1 MKRIYICVII
11 VLLLSTGCTMAPK
24 YTRPD
29 APIPKEW
36 PKGDAYKDIY
46 GEKGISLKE
55 LKWQDLI
62 PDKRMQKVI
71 EMAIGNNKDLKLA
84 ALNMEK
90 ARAYYNIKRAE
101 LLPPIDAAGA
111 WTRQRVPADLSNRKI
126 TSVVEQ
132 YSANLG
138 LFSWEVDFFGRLQSL
153 RDMALEE
160 YLATE
165 EALRSARIMMVA
177 TTAVAYLTY
186 AADKEN
192 LTNARATLSAQK
204 QTYDIIKRR
213 YDIGLASELDL
224 RRAQTQVD
232 TAVKNVSQF
241 TQLVAQDKNTLN
253 LLVGGMVPD
262 DLLPEGLDSIVPPND
277 IAIGL
282 SSEILLRRPDIMASE
297 HRLKSLNATIG
308 AARAAFFPRISLT
321 TTIGTA
327 SAELSR
333 LFRSGQETWSFSPQV
348 MMPIFDTRV
357 WAAYEATKVEREIA
371 LANYEK
377 TIQAA
382 FKEVADALA
391 VRGTIDEQLS
401 AQRSLVEATSET
413 YRLASVRYEK
423 GVDSYLSVL
432 DAQRSLYG
440 AQQGLTGVK
449 LANLANKITLYRVL
463 GGDWH
468 REEKNTK

>member
-1 MKRIYICVII
+1 MKRICIFVII
-11 VLLLSTGCTMAPK
+11 VLLSFSGCTMAPK
-24 YTRPD
+24 YTRPES
-29 APIPKEW
+29 PIPKEW

-46 GEKGISLKE
+46 GEKGISETE

-71 EMAIGNNKDLKLA
+71 DMAIANNRDLKLA
-84 ALNMEK
+84 ALNVEK

-101 LLPPIDAAGA
+101 LLPPIDAGGA
-111 WTRQRVPADLSNRKI
+111 WVRQRVPADLSSRKV
-126 TSVVEQ
+126 TGVAEQFSV
-132 YSANLG
+132 NLG
-138 LFSWEVDFFGRLQSL
+138 LLSWEVDFFGRLQSL
-153 RDMALEE
+153 KDMALEE

-165 EALRSARIMMVA
+165 EAHRSARTMIIA

-186 AADKEN
+186 AADREN
-192 LTNARATLSAQK
+192 LSNAKATLAAQK
-204 QTYDIIKRR
+204 QTYDLIKRR
-213 YDIGLASELDL
+213 YDIGLASEIDL

-241 TQLVAQDKNTLN
+241 TQLVAQDENTLN
-253 LLVGGMVPD
+253 LLVGGIVPK
-262 DLLPEGLDSIVPPND
+262 DLLPEGLESILPPKD

-297 HRLKSLNATIG
+297 HRLKSINAAIG

-333 LFRSGQETWSFSPQV
+333 LFRSGQETWNFSPQV
-348 MMPIFDTRV
+348 VMPIFDTRV

-371 LANYEK
+371 LASYEK

-463 GGDWH
+463 GGDWL
-468 REEKNTK
+468 REEKNAK